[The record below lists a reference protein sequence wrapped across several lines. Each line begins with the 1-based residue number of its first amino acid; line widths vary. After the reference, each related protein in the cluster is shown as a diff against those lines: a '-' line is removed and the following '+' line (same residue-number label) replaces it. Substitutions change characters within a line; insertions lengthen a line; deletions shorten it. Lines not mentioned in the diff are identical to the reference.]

1 MTITATE
8 FKKNFGK
15 YLAMVSE
22 EDIYITKNGKCVA
35 KLSDPN
41 ADRLGALDALV
52 GAAKIDGPDITLEEI
67 RDERL
72 AKQ

>member
-1 MTITATE
+1 M
-8 FKKNFGK
+8 KK
-15 YLAMVSE
+15 
-22 EDIYITKNGKCVA
+22 IYITKNGKCVA